1 MSNFFKN
8 LIVVISSFI
17 LLLGVLTISILWSFS
32 NKIPDY
38 KFLKNYKPPVSSK
51 VYSGDGTLVADFSRE
66 KRIFVPYESIPSNVV
81 NSFLSAE
88 DKNFFTHPG
97 VDAKGVLRAIINN
110 ISNIIKSRRLEGAST
125 ITQQVAKNFLLTNE
139 VSINRKIKEAI
150 LAFRIERAL
159 TKERILELYLNQ
171 IYLGGGAYGVAAAS
185 LEYFDKSIK
194 DLSYEESA
202 LLAALP
208 KAPSRYNPYKNIELA
223 KFRRDLVLN
232 NLLENGYINNQVYQK
247 LINKRI
253 SLRKKEKVFLEDAQY
268 FIEDVRKKIIED
280 LTYDKVYKQGFNIN
294 TPIDLKLQK
303 IATNSL
309 RDGLSSYDKRKGW
322 RGPLTNIKKYKKN
335 WSKDLLNYKLEK
347 SINWKLAI
355 VKKIDKFSTYI
366 ETEDNEKGIIR
377 YNNISWTK
385 KEFNEI
391 FEIGDVIYVKKI
403 DDNFFSLKQ
412 LPKINGA
419 IVVMDPYTGRV
430 LAMSGGFS
438 FKRSEFNR
446 ATQALRQ
453 PGSAFKPFVYALAL
467 ENGYSPSSL
476 ILDAPLVL
484 DQGEDLKQ
492 WKPENYG
499 KKFYGPSTLRTGLE
513 KSRNL
518 MTVRIAQN
526 LGLNKIVNF
535 SERLGIYDNPDELL
549 SISLG
554 SAETTLI
561 KLTSA
566 YSAFVNGGKLVS
578 PILIDRIQDSEG
590 NTILNNEIRKCK
602 NCNQISYSSDNYP
615 EITDSYKQIFSSQT
629 AYQMTSILE
638 GVILRGTG
646 KKLKDLNLN
655 IGGKTGTTNKNTDT
669 WFIGFTSNLVI
680 GVYAGSDNP
689 ESLGKYETGAKT
701 ALPIFRTFV
710 EKTTSKSESRP
721 FKVPEGIIMMVVD
734 PETGQRV
741 KFSTKD
747 TIIENFKKKD
757 IANNEVLNTN
767 INMKDSNNI
776 FKFY

>member
-1 MSNFFKN
+1 M
-8 LIVVISSFI
+8 ISCSI
-17 LLLGVLTISILWSFS
+17 LLLGALILSILWSFS
-32 NKIPDY
+32 NNIPDY

-66 KRIFVPYESIPSNVV
+66 KRIFIPYESIPLNVV

-88 DKNFFTHPG
+88 DKNFFSHPG
-97 VDAKGVLRAIINN
+97 VDAKGVLRAIIKN

-253 SLRKKEKVFLEDAQY
+253 SLRKKEKVFSEDAQY

-309 RDGLSSYDKRKGW
+309 REGLSSYDKRKGW

-566 YSAFVNGGKLVS
+566 YSAFVNGGKLVG

-602 NCNQISYSSDNYP
+602 NCDQISYSSNNYP
-615 EITDSYKQIFSSQT
+615 EITDGYKQIFSSQT

-689 ESLGKYETGAKT
+689 ETLGKYETGAKT
-701 ALPIFRTFV
+701 ALPIFRSFV

-767 INMKDSNNI
+767 IKTKDTNNI